1 MYTLLY
7 RGRGLNG
14 YFIVKKKKK
23 DTLTFL
29 YSLIIVH
36 LSLKKKNEVLI
47 SMPSVN
53 LAAIHRVNEKS

>member
-7 RGRGLNG
+7 RDRGLNG
-14 YFIVKKKKK
+14 YFIVKKKK

-36 LSLKKKNEVLI
+36 LSLKKNEVLI